1 MLRFENIEFLYG
13 LLLIPLFII
22 LFLMVKRW
30 KLKTL
35 NSFGEKKLLKRLMP
49 DISNGR
55 PLLKFILFT
64 LAFALLMLVM
74 ANPQMG
80 SKIKEAKRKGIDLIL
95 ALDLSSSMLAEDIQ
109 PNRLERS
116 KQAISKLIDKL
127 DGDRIGIVVFAGKAY
142 LQLPITTD
150 YSAAKMFLSTINTQM
165 IPTQGT
171 AIADAIELGVNSFD
185 DNDHSKAI
193 IIITDGENHEGD
205 AIKQAQIAA
214 EKNIY
219 VYTIGMGLPEGA
231 PIPLYNR
238 YNNKTGYKKDKQNNT
253 VITRLNE
260 TMLKQIA
267 SAGNGVYV
275 GASNSNAGL
284 DKIFNKI
291 NQLDESE
298 FESRIYSDFEDRFQY
313 LLAPALLLLFIELL
327 IPERRSRWAGKI
339 NLFN

>member
-1 MLRFENIEFLYG
+1 MLRIENIEFLYG

-22 LFLMVKRW
+22 LYLILKKW
-30 KLKTL
+30 KAKTL
-35 NSFGEKKLLKRLMP
+35 NSFGEKNLLVRLMP
-49 DISNGR
+49 DISTGR
-55 PLLKFILFT
+55 PLLKFIIFT
-64 LAFALLMLVM
+64 LAFTLLILAM

-95 ALDLSSSMLAEDIQ
+95 ALDLSNSMLAEDIQ
-109 PNRLERS
+109 PNRLERA
-116 KQAISKLIDKL
+116 KQAISRLIDKL

-171 AIADAIELGVNSFD
+171 VIADAIELGINSFD
-185 DNDHSKAI
+185 ENDHSKAI
-193 IIITDGENHEGD
+193 IIITDGESHEGD
-205 AIKQAQIAA
+205 AIKQAQKAA

-231 PIPLYNR
+231 PIPLYNK

-253 VITRLNE
+253 VITKLNE

-284 DKIFNKI
+284 DKIFDKI

-327 IPERRSRWAGKI
+327 IPDRKSRWAGKI